1 VSKILILIS
10 LILTI
15 ITFSFNQPAL
25 AADLATGA
33 KLFQANCAP
42 CHSGGLNV
50 VNASKTLQKQD
61 LEKYKMFSKAAIKK
75 QITVGKNAMPA
86 FGNRLTESNI
96 EALANYVL
104 SQAKKGWKA

>member
-1 VSKILILIS
+1 VRKVLVLIILS
-10 LILTI
+10 LAMIA
-15 ITFSFNQPAL
+15 FSFNQSAL
-25 AADLATGA
+25 AGDLATGA

-75 QITVGKNAMPA
+75 QITYGKNAMPT
-86 FGNRLTESNI
+86 FGNRLTEANI
-96 EALANYVL
+96 EDLATYVL
-104 SQAKKGWKA
+104 AQAKKGWKS